1 LIVPLVVTEPY
12 IGIGVAEGVGVA
24 VGFGVALGTG
34 VAVGVAD
41 GTGVA
46 LGAGVADGDG
56 VADGVGVGLGKGVL
70 PPPKSVVNAV
80 PIVVGVAVVANP
92 PLDVTT
98 CEELVRSISQTIRPS
113 LVLALMLL
121 ARMWVLRRCT
131 E

>member
-1 LIVPLVVTEPY
+1 MPLVVTEPY
-12 IGIGVAEGVGVA
+12 IGVGVAEGVGVA

-46 LGAGVADGDG
+46 LGMGVA
-56 VADGVGVGLGKGVL
+56 VGVGVGLGEGLL
-70 PPPKSVVNAV
+70 PPPKSAVKAV
-80 PIVVGVAVVANP
+80 PIEVGVAVVAKP

>member
-1 LIVPLVVTEPY
+1 MVTEPY
-12 IGIGVAEGVGVA
+12 IGAGVAEGVGAA

-46 LGAGVADGDG
+46 DGDG
-56 VADGVGVGLGKGVL
+56 VADGAGVGLGKGVL

-80 PIVVGVAVVANP
+80 PIEVGVAVVANP

-98 CEELVRSISQTIRPS
+98 CEELVRSMSQTIKPS
-113 LVLALMLL
+113 LALALMLL
-121 ARMWVLRRCT
+121 ARM
-131 E
+131 